1 MAILETA
8 VGAVCVRDLL
18 SRPMNIPAYQR
29 PYSWTPAIA
38 LQLVDDLREAQARNP
53 EASYVLG
60 AVILHEHDG
69 KLDVVDGQQRLL
81 TLRMILMLLKSDDS
95 LSLDEKNE
103 TPVTKVWLELASALE
118 TLDSNKKDS
127 LFKFI
132 STRCQLVRIVTDD
145 LDEAFRVFDSQNY
158 RGKPLAPHDLLKA
171 HHLREM
177 QGESAAIKVAVVEAW
192 ESVKDDQLA
201 RLFST
206 FLYRIARWAQGKSA
220 PGFSVHDIGMF
231 KGISRKARGGLS
243 PSARYHVA
251 AQAAVPLL
259 STWGTDGGLD
269 SRDANRCRFQLDAPL
284 TAGRHFFEMVAFLLK
299 ELADLEAQAQR
310 MAGNFGPSQNRYRY
324 VHDLFIA
331 ALLYYT
337 NKFGDEDLKEASDR
351 LFVWAYTLRV
361 ELLRVQF
368 ASVDKRARGENG
380 LAAFTLLRNA
390 TNGRAVRQLSATH
403 QPYGGGHEKELMAF
417 ITSKKSGT
425 P

>member
-1 MAILETA
+1 MAILEAA
-8 VGAVCVRDLL
+8 VGAVCVGDLL
-18 SRPMNIPAYQR
+18 SRPMSIPVYQR
-29 PYSWTPAIA
+29 PYSWSPAIA

-53 EASYVLG
+53 DASYVLG
-60 AVILHEHDG
+60 TVILHEHEG

-81 TLRMILMLLKSDDS
+81 TLRMILMLLTSDDS
-95 LSLDEKNE
+95 LSLDAKNE
-103 TPVTKVWLELASALE
+103 TLVAKVWLELASALKS
-118 TLDSNKKDS
+118 LDSSKRDS
-127 LFKFI
+127 LLKFI
-132 STRCQLVRIVTDD
+132 NSRCQLVRIVTDD

-158 RGKPLAPHDLLKA
+158 RGKSLAPHDLLKA

-220 PGFSVHDIGMF
+220 PGFSVYDIGMF
-231 KGISRKARGGLS
+231 KGISRQARGGLS

-251 AQAAVPLL
+251 AQAAVPFL
-259 STWGTDGGLD
+259 STWGTNAGLE
-269 SRDANRCRFQLDAPL
+269 SRDASRSRFQLDAPL

-299 ELADLEAQAQR
+299 ELGDLEAQAQG
-310 MAGNFGPSQNRYRY
+310 MAGNFGPSQSRYRY

-351 LFVWAYTLRV
+351 LFIWAYALRV

-368 ASVDKRARGENG
+368 ASVDKLARGENG
-380 LAAFTLLRNA
+380 LAPFTLLRNA
-390 TNGRAVRQLSATH
+390 MNGRVVRQLSAPH
-403 QPYGGGHEKELMAF
+403 QPYGGEHEKELMAF

-425 P
+425 Q